1 MLALLARVSTARSGD
16 GARAAH
22 TNDGARRAVKLT
34 FHPDHSV
41 GADHQTTLKS
51 ELLISQLF
59 RLLSLEFFCDSFHD
73 AA

>member
-1 MLALLARVSTARSGD
+1 MNMHLAEIATKVASGAQAALLVDQAGWHMSARLVVPPNITI
-16 GARAAH
+16 
-22 TNDGARRAVKLT
+22 VPLPPKC
-34 FHPDHSV
+34 P
-41 GADHQTTLKS
+41 